1 MRKIIGFLLLFCAY
15 ALLVPGLT
23 QPMLSVSGT
32 VEKAKL
38 VDVGQ
43 DIVKQ
48 SKDIP
53 GLIKDLIDPI
63 IDGVEVSGTIPAFNK
78 TNSILGTAS
87 ELFNNN
93 HVPVAALILLFSV
106 GIPALKALL
115 ILAAHLPVKNAI
127 KTKLLWISAVTSKW
141 SMADV
146 FVVAIFVAYLAANGI
161 RESRALVDF
170 NSDLGPGFYYFLGY
184 CIVSIIATQLLT
196 GSVSWNS
203 NLEQRSEHQPRTT
216 KNTSQKS

>member
-1 MRKIIGFLLLFCAY
+1 MRKIFGFLLLFCAY
-15 ALLVPGLT
+15 ALLFPGLT

-38 VDVGQ
+38 VDVGR

-48 SKDIP
+48 SRDIP

-63 IDGVEVSGTIPAFNK
+63 INGVEVSGTIPAFDK
-78 TNSILGTAS
+78 TNSILGTAL
-87 ELFNNN
+87 ELYNNN
-93 HVPVAALILLFSV
+93 HVPVAVLILLFSV
-106 GIPALKALL
+106 GIPLLKALL
-115 ILAAHLPVKNAI
+115 ILAAHLPLRDAV
-127 KTKLLWISAVTSKW
+127 KTKLLWISAVSSKW

-146 FVVAIFVAYLAANGI
+146 FVVAIFVAYLAANGL

-170 NSDLGPGFYYFLGY
+170 SSDLGSGFYYFLGY

-196 GSVSWNS
+196 GSVTFHNS
-203 NLEQRSEHQPRTT
+203 GTPAKKRD
-216 KNTSQKS
+216 

>member
-1 MRKIIGFLLLFCAY
+1 MRKLSGFLLLICAY
-15 ALLVPGLT
+15 ALLAPGLT

-43 DIVKQ
+43 DIFKE
-48 SKDIP
+48 SRDIP
-53 GLIKDLIDPI
+53 GWIKGLIDPI
-63 IDGVEVSGTIPAFNK
+63 IDGVDASGTIPAFSK

-87 ELFNNN
+87 ELYNNN
-93 HVPVAALILLFSV
+93 HVPVAVLILLFSV
-106 GIPALKALL
+106 IIPLVKVLL
-115 ILAAHLPVKNAI
+115 IVAAHLPLKDAI
-127 KTKLLWISAVTSKW
+127 KTKLLWFSAVTSKW

-170 NSDLGPGFYYFLGY
+170 KSDLGPGFYYFLGY

-196 GSVSWNS
+196 GSVTWNA
-203 NLEQRSEHQPRTT
+203 T
-216 KNTSQKS
+216 KATKRKAV